1 MPGMNIAQ
9 MFAQG
14 QGNEFSGNYNN
25 YQPSLRPMQGNPLAS
40 GVQQGNPKGSATLGG
55 IDEAFSKLGS
65 QDNNA
70 QRLSSAGESSGVK
83 FKHDDAGHA
92 TGSSAFDTLDGYMK
106 KAGLNSFQTQFFS
119 RMIESGMPEVMI
131 GAAVKTAGDRFG
143 AEVHAELQDGYE
155 KLANATVGK
164 AILQGLFG
172 VGRKMLGT
180 GAKQGVK
187 AVGKGAF
194 GQGGVVAPTA
204 ASGLRGA
211 GQAAVRGTTTAAK
224 NVGSSMANA
233 TRNAGSSMANA
244 TRNAGSSMANATRNA
259 GSSMANAT
267 RKVVGN
273 PTMTRAI
280 PDTGGFAST
289 VAGNTFKAKPTGG
302 YRALQG
308 LGDYFG
314 SGALQTAGRDG
325 LRKGLNQYAGGLSQ
339 QMGSKATTGGIFG
352 ALDPDNTY
360 MGGDQNAFGNI
371 AGGMAM
377 GLFGGPAMTRAMRRG
392 AATGAMGSISD
403 ELGFTDNAAQLG
415 RYGGM
420 LAPRSLNRIPGVS
433 GAVARVGT
441 GEAKMLP
448 SIARKLGLQE
458 AGKATTNRGLA
469 QALVKTPLSTG
480 YRQTGKGN
488 LGVFDAMDPANQ
500 AFRGA
505 GAALRKGKSMLAN
518 SGPGTAAALS
528 TAGILAP
535 AAGAALYKGNQTMNR
550 LASQAD
556 QTMGGAANALA
567 DAHQQVSDL
576 ISSTDSQVQE
586 ALKPENLAEVGK
598 HLANDEGI
606 QEQVNGLAGGFFGQ
620 FMENAGTGVMGAVE
634 NFLGP
639 EAASF
644 LQENWPLLLAG
655 AAGIGGGA
663 LMGGGAGALLGG
675 VAAPLAM
682 MMAQE
687 SGMFSGGTT
696 APSEQKTRS
705 PVTAPGSNVA
715 TEGPSGIR
723 NELTENQ
730 MLQAPTTPANLPPMD
745 YSYDVPRLTTGSD
758 ANQRQFMNRN
768 ALNAVVG

>member
-1 MPGMNIAQ
+1 MPGMNIAE
-9 MFAQG
+9 MFAQN
-14 QGNEFSGNYNN
+14 QGNGFSGSYNH
-25 YQPSLRPMQGNPLAS
+25 QPSLKPMQANPLAQ

-55 IDEAFSKLGS
+55 IDAAMAKRGS
-65 QDNNA
+65 QDNGA

-119 RMIESGMPEVMI
+119 RMVESGMPEVMI

-155 KLANATVGK
+155 KLAFNATAGK

-194 GQGGVVAPTA
+194 GQGGAVAPAA

-211 GQAAVRGTTTAAK
+211 GQAAARGTTNAAK

-244 TRNAGSSMANATRNA
+244 TRNAGSSMANATRKA
-259 GSSMANAT
+259 
-267 RKVVGN
+267 VGN
-273 PTMTRAI
+273 PTMTRTI

-308 LGDYFG
+308 LGNYFG

-325 LRKGLNQYAGGLSQ
+325 LRKGLNQYAGGLTQ

-360 MGGDQNAFGNI
+360 MGGDQNPLGNI
-371 AGGMAM
+371 AGGVGM
-377 GLFGGPAMTRAMRRG
+377 GLFGGPAMTGAMRRG

-420 LAPRSLNRIPGVS
+420 LAPRSLSRIPGVS
-433 GAVARVGT
+433 GAAARAGT

-458 AGKATTNRGLA
+458 AGKATTNRELA

-480 YRQTGKGN
+480 YKQTGKGN

-505 GAALRKGKSMLAN
+505 GAALRKGKSMLSN
-518 SGPGTAAALS
+518 SGPGTAAALT

-535 AAGAALYKGNQTMNR
+535 AAGAALYKGNQTRNR
-550 LASQAD
+550 LSDQAN
-556 QTMGGAANALA
+556 QTMGVAANALA
-567 DAHQQVSDL
+567 DAHQQVSDF

-606 QEQVNGLAGGFFGQ
+606 QEQVSGLAGGFFGQ

-687 SGMFSGGTT
+687 SGMFGGGDTGT
-696 APSEQKTRS
+696 QNPLKQNPLKQNS
-705 PVTAPGSNVA
+705 PVTTPGSNA
-715 TEGPSGIR
+715 AADGAAGIR
-723 NELTENQ
+723 SELTANQ
-730 MLQAPTTPANLPPMD
+730 MQQAPTTPASLPPMN
-745 YSYDVPRLTTGSD
+745 YREDVSRPR
-758 ANQRQFMNRN
+758 NPN
-768 ALNAVVG
+768 ALNALVG